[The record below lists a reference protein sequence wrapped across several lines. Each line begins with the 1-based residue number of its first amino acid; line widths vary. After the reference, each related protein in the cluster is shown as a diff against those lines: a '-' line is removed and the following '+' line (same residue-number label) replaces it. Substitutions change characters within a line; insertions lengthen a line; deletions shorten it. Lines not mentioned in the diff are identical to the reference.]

1 MGQSSST
8 KAKQTT
14 KKGWKGWK
22 GKGNKE
28 DKNKWKGM
36 QKKEEDLNR
45 LKKKRALLSKELK
58 EKTQSSVLNNRLKN
72 KGSRSK
78 IQGKLIAIT
87 RLFDL

>member
-36 QKKEEDLNR
+36 QRN
-45 LKKKRALLSKELK
+45 
-58 EKTQSSVLNNRLKN
+58 
-72 KGSRSK
+72 
-78 IQGKLIAIT
+78 
-87 RLFDL
+87 